1 VTRAPS
7 ASVRFPEV
15 TMAFWIS
22 RVSVTIPGEIVGQML
37 NQMYLHRSGRVIVA
51 TLLCFIAT
59 LMLRRGTRALLQVTF
74 WSAVFWMSIL
84 SAVLAEAIDTS
95 MGVGDIGAIL
105 LIAILLVFSFLI
117 SYRMTRTIS
126 APADSP
132 SNEAF
137 FWATAAL
144 AQTFGSASADWIIDP
159 GGPGCGRALIAITLG
174 ILATIGLYAYT
185 RISRAVLFWI
195 AFTLSGTGA
204 ALGGHIIA
212 NSFVAT

>member
-105 LIAILLVFSFLI
+105 LIAIC
-117 SYRMTRTIS
+117 SYS
-126 APADSP
+126 H
-132 SNEAF
+132 F
-137 FWATAAL
+137 
-144 AQTFGSASADWIIDP
+144 
-159 GGPGCGRALIAITLG
+159 
-174 ILATIGLYAYT
+174 
-185 RISRAVLFWI
+185 
-195 AFTLSGTGA
+195 
-204 ALGGHIIA
+204 
-212 NSFVAT
+212 

>member
-1 VTRAPS
+1 
-7 ASVRFPEV
+7 
-15 TMAFWIS
+15 
-22 RVSVTIPGEIVGQML
+22 
-37 NQMYLHRSGRVIVA
+37 
-51 TLLCFIAT
+51 
-59 LMLRRGTRALLQVTF
+59 
-74 WSAVFWMSIL
+74 
-84 SAVLAEAIDTS
+84 
-95 MGVGDIGAIL
+95 
-105 LIAILLVFSFLI
+105 
-117 SYRMTRTIS
+117 MTRTIS

-137 FWATAAL
+137 FWATATL

-212 NSFVAT
+212 NSFVATQCGVGSNRQSSSTCLSTQLSTLSASSLRVALR

>member
-1 VTRAPS
+1 MTRAPS
-7 ASVRFPEV
+7 ASARFPEV

-74 WSAVFWMSIL
+74 WSRRVLDEYTECGAGGGNRHL
-84 SAVLAEAIDTS
+84 DGGGRHRRNSADCH
-95 MGVGDIGAIL
+95 
-105 LIAILLVFSFLI
+105 LLVFSFLI

-185 RISRAVLFWI
+185 RISRAGLFWI